1 MTEETQQPET
11 PVQNEAQ
18 ASSPDVGKLRDNKKE
33 KCKPIT
39 KVIIRRLPPT
49 ITSDQLME
57 QISPLPEYDY
67 FYFVKADMSL
77 GQYAFSRAYI
87 NFVDQQD
94 IFTFKEKF
102 DNYVFVDSKGA
113 EYSAVVEFSPFQRL
127 PKKRVGKKKDLKCGT
142 IESDS
147 YYISFL
153 ESRKNQEADSTNAQ
167 PKTEYS
173 YQPADNTLK
182 KVTTTPL
189 LEYLKQR
196 KQEKQRLR
204 DEKREERRRRE
215 LERRRIK
222 DDPVISKP
230 VYNVKDVCSKYC
242 FIATLSCTNLD
253 AIHFENQIKNE
264 NKVLSMEENNNDP
277 ILNGRLKIDN
287 KLHAHKELNC
297 CNKFANSYIKS
308 NKNNVSLVKKYIRNN
323 TKHYKFNN
331 TYDLRKENYMQN
343 NSELNKEKRS
353 YHWCNTK
360 NNFIDNKHKFK
371 SGQCI
376 GRNEYFS
383 MFSETQFRNIHNMW
397 KLHTTNDTFN
407 SRNHNG
413 VLKNPDLDKDTN
425 KDNKENK
432 DDRDKVSPK
441 DLKNRNKRDEKL
453 REKVPRDR
461 DLKPLTKGYRERMD
475 DRNKDRDIK
484 HQRRHDDKKLYGRR
498 DDRDLFKEEKKNDI
512 RDNKNYEI
520 REDFKESKER
530 RIEEKKGKS
539 YEKMRL
545 EKKRLAENKRNN
557 TDPNTDNVIAVTCI
571 MKENQNITQ
580 ESTEEGFISSTS
592 KGVMEFVNEKNDGK
606 NNGNIK
612 LIENE
617 LDIES
622 ISDQT
627 KDTETSIRTE
637 KDATE
642 KSRSIEH
649 INRETGIDTESE
661 EIKESKVVK
670 RRSSLESGSDG
681 GTGDNNCL
689 RRHKS
694 LDGDGQSNLQK
705 SESEDKE
712 KDKKD
717 PRLERRI
724 RNKDRPAMEIY
735 RPGMG
740 KFSKQRLEREK
751 SNNDDRASL
760 SQSPTPNTTTS
771 SVSKTAKS
779 GSEVRSMTF
788 KRSVSRDI
796 S

>member
-33 KCKPIT
+33 KCRPMT
-39 KVIIRRLPPT
+39 KVVIRRLPPT
-49 ITSDQLME
+49 MTQDQFIE
-57 QISPLPEYDY
+57 QISPLPEHDY
-67 FYFVKADMSL
+67 LYFVKADMSL
-77 GQYAFSRAYI
+77 GQFAFSRAYI
-87 NFVDQQD
+87 NFMDQQD
-94 IFTFKEKF
+94 IFMFREKF
-102 DNYVFVDSKGA
+102 DNYVFVDSKGT
-113 EYSAVVEFSPFQRL
+113 EYSAVVEFAPFQRL
-127 PKKRVGKKKDLKCGT
+127 PKKRIGKKKDLKCGT
-142 IESDS
+142 VESDT

-153 ESRKNQEADSTNAQ
+153 ESLKNQETDSTIAQ

-204 DEKREERRRRE
+204 DEKREERRRRD
-215 LERRRIK
+215 LERRRTK
-222 DDPVISKP
+222 EDPIISK
-230 VYNVKDVCSKYC
+230 
-242 FIATLSCTNLD
+242 
-253 AIHFENQIKNE
+253 
-264 NKVLSMEENNNDP
+264 
-277 ILNGRLKIDN
+277 
-287 KLHAHKELNC
+287 
-297 CNKFANSYIKS
+297 
-308 NKNNVSLVKKYIRNN
+308 
-323 TKHYKFNN
+323 
-331 TYDLRKENYMQN
+331 
-343 NSELNKEKRS
+343 
-353 YHWCNTK
+353 
-360 NNFIDNKHKFK
+360 
-371 SGQCI
+371 
-376 GRNEYFS
+376 
-383 MFSETQFRNIHNMW
+383 
-397 KLHTTNDTFN
+397 
-407 SRNHNG
+407 
-413 VLKNPDLDKDTN
+413 VLKNPDLDKETN

-432 DDRDKVSPK
+432 DERDKASPK

-484 HQRRHDDKKLYGRR
+484 HQRRHEDKKLYGRR
-498 DDRDLFKEEKKNDI
+498 DDRDFLKEDRKNDV
-512 RDNKNYEI
+512 RDDRKYDI
-520 REDFKESKER
+520 KEDLKECKER
-530 RIEEKKGKS
+530 RIEEKRGKS

-545 EKKRLAENKRNN
+545 EKKRLAETKRHNVDLN
-557 TDPNTDNVIAVTCI
+557 IDNINVTCI
-571 MKENQNITQ
+571 MKENQDISQ
-580 ESTEEGFISSTS
+580 EFTEEGLISSLS
-592 KGVMEFVNEKNDGK
+592 KGIVEKIMERNNGK
-606 NNGNIK
+606 NSGNIK
-612 LIENE
+612 LIESEQN
-617 LDIES
+617 IES
-622 ISDQT
+622 VLDQN
-627 KDTETSIRTE
+627 KDTETSIRNE

-642 KSRSIEH
+642 KSRSNEH
-649 INRETGIDTESE
+649 INRETVIETESDE
-661 EIKESKVVK
+661 KKESKLVK
-670 RRSSLESGSDG
+670 RRSSLESGGEG

-705 SESEDKE
+705 SENEDKE

-751 SNNDDRASL
+751 STNDDRASL
-760 SQSPTPNTTTS
+760 SQSPTPNTTNS
-771 SVSKTAKS
+771 AVSKSAKS
-779 GSEVRSMTF
+779 GAEVRSMTF

>member
-33 KCKPIT
+33 KCRPMT

-49 ITSDQLME
+49 MTSDQLME
-57 QISPLPEYDY
+57 QISPLPEHDY

-77 GQYAFSRAYI
+77 SQYSFSRAYI
-87 NFVDQQD
+87 NFMDQQD

-102 DNYVFVDSKGA
+102 DNYVFVDSKGT
-113 EYSAVVEFSPFQRL
+113 EYPAVVEFSPFQRL

-173 YQPADNTLK
+173 YQPADNSLK

-222 DDPVISKP
+222 DDPIISK
-230 VYNVKDVCSKYC
+230 
-242 FIATLSCTNLD
+242 
-253 AIHFENQIKNE
+253 
-264 NKVLSMEENNNDP
+264 
-277 ILNGRLKIDN
+277 
-287 KLHAHKELNC
+287 
-297 CNKFANSYIKS
+297 
-308 NKNNVSLVKKYIRNN
+308 
-323 TKHYKFNN
+323 
-331 TYDLRKENYMQN
+331 
-343 NSELNKEKRS
+343 
-353 YHWCNTK
+353 
-360 NNFIDNKHKFK
+360 
-371 SGQCI
+371 
-376 GRNEYFS
+376 
-383 MFSETQFRNIHNMW
+383 
-397 KLHTTNDTFN
+397 
-407 SRNHNG
+407 

-461 DLKPLTKGYRERMD
+461 DLKPLTKGYRERME

-498 DDRDLFKEEKKNDI
+498 DDRDLFKEDKKNDI

-580 ESTEEGFISSTS
+580 ESTEEGLISSTS

-617 LDIES
+617 QDIES

-670 RRSSLESGSDG
+670 RRSSLESGGEG

-771 SVSKTAKS
+771 TVSKTAKS